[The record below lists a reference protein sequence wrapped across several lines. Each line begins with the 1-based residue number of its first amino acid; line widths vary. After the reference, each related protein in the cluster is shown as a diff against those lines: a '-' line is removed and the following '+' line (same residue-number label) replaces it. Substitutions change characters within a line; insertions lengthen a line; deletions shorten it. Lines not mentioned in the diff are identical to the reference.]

1 MNHACVHT
9 GIVGN
14 EFGGARPP
22 MMLIRTTRVTYKQSK
37 KHSQITTNTS
47 SSIIR
52 TGDKGRLAFW
62 DVKNSV
68 SGL

>member
-1 MNHACVHT
+1 MHVYVQELWEMSLVVPAL
-9 GIVGN
+9 
-14 EFGGARPP
+14 P

-47 SSIIR
+47 SSISR

-62 DVKNSV
+62 DVKNSI

>member
-1 MNHACVHT
+1 MNHACVRT
-9 GIVGN
+9 RIVGN
-14 EFGGARPP
+14 EFGGAR
-22 MMLIRTTRVTYKQSK
+22 
-37 KHSQITTNTS
+37 SQITTNTS

-62 DVKNSV
+62 DVKNSI

>member
-1 MNHACVHT
+1 MNHACVRT
-9 GIVGN
+9 RIVGN

-52 TGDKGRLAFW
+52 TGDKGRLAFC
-62 DVKNSV
+62 DVKNSI